1 MRGMRFGFGLGGGG
15 LAGEGVGNVVVG
27 AGVNVD
33 AALCTKTHT
42 MRAVTLW
49 WIMVLLS
56 SPTMSMPNSWQRG
69 LG

>member
-33 AALCTKTHT
+33 AALCTKIHT

-49 WIMVLLS
+49 WIMVCCLRLRCQCRI
-56 SPTMSMPNSWQRG
+56 PGRED
-69 LG
+69 